1 MDQLEFF
8 RHIIRILH
16 GSGLRYMVVGSFA
29 SGFWG
34 EPRATY
40 DVDILISLAVSDL
53 SGLAAL
59 FPSDDF
65 YYSLQAA
72 QDAIHRRTQFNIIH
86 PDSGNKIDLMIQG
99 TDEWGQV
106 QLSRR
111 RLLSFE
117 PGFEFYVGAPE
128 DIILSKLLYYREG
141 GSEKHLRDIAG
152 ILKLRGSEIDMA
164 YLTQWVAKLQ
174 VEPQWAAAGS
184 WRTST

>member
-40 DVDILISLAVSDL
+40 DVDVVISLNASDVPR
-53 SGLAAL
+53 LAAL
-59 FPSDDF
+59 FPSDTF
-65 YYSLQAA
+65 YYSPEAA
-72 QDAIHRRTQFNIIH
+72 QDAIRRRTQFNVIH
-86 PDSGNKIDLMIQG
+86 PESGNKIDLMIQG
-99 TDEWGQV
+99 ADAWGEL

-117 PGFEFYVGAPE
+117 PGLEVYVGAPE

-152 ILKLRGSEIDMA
+152 IIKLRKSELDGA
-164 YLTQWVAKLQ
+164 YLDHWSAELSVGQEWITAQ
-174 VEPQWAAAGS
+174 S
-184 WRTST
+184 WKI